1 MIGRARRRRS
11 ATITGLVEVYA
22 TDPFAE
28 LVIHVL
34 AHIRAPGP
42 LDLYDPRYVAWAT
55 ARTPE
60 LSRVRVQPDAD
71 LLAGAWCEPDA
82 PLVLRWMDLHHDLSG
97 FMRTKERALAELA
110 AEDVEDPVLLERLQG
125 LSPLFT
131 ELFHAQL
138 GLLVHWFAGLHAVHI
153 APSLIHIAPAIT
165 EQCEAALELVPGLDG
180 ARIELAW
187 ALGPHVCASRQR
199 IIVGAPAPWN
209 DLDPPT
215 SAVLVLHGE
224 ALRRAT
230 ARDPVRARWQALRE
244 LCVTL
249 ARGTFATAPLREAH
263 LRWLAALDL
272 APLCHT
278 LARAGEIS
286 AADADALLDWPTE
299 RADVLRR
306 LA

>member
-1 MIGRARRRRS
+1 
-11 ATITGLVEVYA
+11 VEVQP

-28 LVIHVL
+28 LVLHVL
-34 AHIRAPGP
+34 AHIEAPGP
-42 LDLYDPRYVAWAT
+42 LDLHDPRYVEWAA

-60 LSRVRVQPDAD
+60 MSRMRAQPDAE

-82 PLVLRWMDLHHDLSG
+82 AIVQRWIDLHFDLAS
-97 FMRTKERALAELA
+97 FVRTKERALADLGP
-110 AEDVEDPVLLERLQG
+110 EDVEDPGLLERLQG

-138 GLLVHWFAGLHAVHI
+138 GLVVHWFAGLHAVHI
-153 APSLIHIAPAIT
+153 APALASAAVAVADHA
-165 EQCEAALELVPGLDG
+165 EAAVELAPTLGD

-187 ALGPHVCASRQR
+187 ALGPHARASRQR
-199 IIVGAPAPWN
+199 IVVGAPASWN

-215 SAVLVLHGE
+215 AVVLALHGD
-224 ALRRAT
+224 ALRHAQ
-230 ARDPVRARWQALRE
+230 AQDPVRAQWAALRQV
-244 LCVTL
+244 CKTL
-249 ARGTFATAPLREAH
+249 ARGSIATAALREAH

-272 APLCHT
+272 APVTRVLVG
-278 LARAGEIS
+278 AGEIS
-286 AADADALLDWPTE
+286 AADADALFEWPTE